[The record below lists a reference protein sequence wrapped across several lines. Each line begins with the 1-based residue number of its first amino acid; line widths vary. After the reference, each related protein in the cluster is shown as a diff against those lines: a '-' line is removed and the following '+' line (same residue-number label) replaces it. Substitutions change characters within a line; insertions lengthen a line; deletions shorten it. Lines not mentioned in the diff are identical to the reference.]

1 MDDLDLDID
10 SYSIEVTYTV
20 MGFDEAGETT
30 FDMDVSER
38 MYDTLQE
45 ADDEGELLD
54 SEYISENHRN
64 IHRKILKAIRE
75 NMEEESW
82 DSEDGAIEKRLP
94 WGATFREDCP
104 GASHA
109 EMLNEA
115 EDDDI
120 EYSIELF

>member
-1 MDDLDLDID
+1 MNDFE

-20 MGFDEAGETT
+20 MGFGEAGETT
-30 FDMDVSER
+30 FDMDVSEKV
-38 MYDTLQE
+38 YDTLQE

-75 NMEEESW
+75 NMEEESM
-82 DSEDGAIEKRLP
+82 DPEDGTIEKRLP

-109 EMLNEA
+109 EMLTET

>member
-1 MDDLDLDID
+1 MNDFE

-20 MGFDEAGETT
+20 SGFDEAGETT
-30 FDMDVSER
+30 FEMDVSEKV
-38 MYDTLQE
+38 YDTLQE

-75 NMEEESW
+75 NMEEESM
-82 DSEDGAIEKRLP
+82 DPEDGTIEKRLP

-109 EMLNEA
+109 EMLTET